1 MGMGFGLNKRSGLG
15 VFSAAFFSLVM
26 AGQSALA
33 ADWYAKDNRQGGHD
47 PTMFRDENGYILMS
61 TNNNLAMSTSEDMV
75 RWTGKGRAL
84 SDKPNWDSWLH
95 KAVGGKHD
103 GIWAPDLFRMGNK
116 YGIFYCGSVFGQR
129 TSAIGLATN
138 SKLDFG
144 NPSAGWA
151 DQGEI
156 VRTTNDNNYNAIDAD
171 VVQTA
176 NGEYWMTYGSWN
188 RGGIRLVKLDPNT
201 GKQASD
207 DKNNYQIATRN
218 GSGIEGPS
226 LIEHGGKYFLFTAW
240 DVCCKQGNEIEQTT
254 YKTAMGRADKVNGI
268 YYDRSGKKLNDGGGT
283 ILMQRYSRYVGP
295 GGGEAFKD
303 LNRIRFVHHYYDLTG
318 DKYNHIHIRDV
329 VFTDDNWPE
338 MGQPFLGR
346 YLSAEA
352 EHGAMTRAASSD
364 ITFNYTNDASN
375 GEYVGYINTK
385 GSKIRLPMNIMQA
398 GDYIMRYRYA
408 NGGENDATH
417 KVTVNG
423 KSQIV
428 KLKKTGA
435 WGKFP
440 ENSVAMIPTTLKR
453 GGNFI
458 EVEPD
463 QNFAE
468 LDRIDFLRVI
478 RDTIPANGFDNGIKV
493 RLTNKDQF
501 AIKAGGYAIFE
512 NVVTDSIRSTDVKVQ
527 LQQCSGG
534 TLSIRDGSKGGTELS
549 KCTMPASCGTGSW
562 TEVSCTATTKLKG
575 VKDFYL
581 TASGNSGEVL
591 VGNIKFGNGAPA
603 PATLAKHGAGSSSQ
617 TVESGAEITGYY
629 YDFANATGVK
639 VTGLPSGIK
648 ADVDAAAKKVTFSG
662 KVDANVA
669 AGEYAYTIETTG
681 GVENAKISATITV
694 TRAGAPAVSSSSVVP
709 TVSSS
714 SVVNPPAS
722 SGNDVAPASS
732 GNEQPTSSN
741 SEDVVVSSSSDDP
754 TALAKVAG
762 VKLGYSVARN
772 GNGYTVSFDRVGNY
786 NLFVMNSMGQIVTR
800 KTVGMQSEVQVENL
814 PQGNYIFRVVKR

>member
-1 MGMGFGLNKRSGLG
+1 MGFGLNKKMGGHSGVLAAASLAMLANG
-15 VFSAAFFSLVM
+15 VF
-26 AGQSALA
+26 A

-75 RWTGKGRAL
+75 KWASKGRAL

-95 KAVGGKHD
+95 QAVGGKHD

-138 SKLDFG
+138 SKLDFS

-156 VRTTNDNNYNAIDAD
+156 VRTTNSNNYNAIDAD

-188 RGGIRLVKLDPNT
+188 AGGIRLVKLDPNT

-207 DKNNYQIATRN
+207 DKTNYMIASR
-218 GSGIEGPS
+218 GGKGIEGPS
-226 LIEHGGKYFLFTAW
+226 LIEHDGKYFLFTAW

-254 YKTAMGRADKVNGI
+254 YKTAMGRADKVNGT

-352 EHGAMTRAASSD
+352 EHGTMTRATSSD

-408 NGGENDATH
+408 NGGDADATH

-423 KSQIV
+423 KSQTV
-428 KLKKTGA
+428 KLPKTGA

-440 ENSVAMIPTTLKR
+440 ESSVAMIPTTLKR

-463 QNFAE
+463 QNYAE

-512 NVVTDSIRSTDVKVQ
+512 NVVTDSIKSTDVKVQ

-534 TLSIRDGSKGGTELS
+534 TLSIRDGSKSGTELS
-549 KCTMPASCGTGSW
+549 KCTIPASCGTGTW
-562 TEVSCTATTKLKG
+562 TEVSCSATAKLKG

-581 TASGNSGEVL
+581 TAAGNSGEVL

-603 PATLAKHGAGSSSQ
+603 TLTKHGAGSSSQ
-617 TVESGAEITGYY
+617 TVEAGAEITGFY

-648 ADVDAAAKKVTFSG
+648 ADVDATDKKVTFSG

-681 GVENAKISATITV
+681 GIENAKLTATITV
-694 TRAGAPAVSSSSVVP
+694 TRADAPIVSSSSAKQE
-709 TVSSS
+709 TSSS
-714 SVVNPPAS
+714 SI
-722 SGNDVAPASS
+722 APV
-732 GNEQPTSSN
+732 E
-741 SEDVVVSSSSDDP
+741 SSSSTE
-754 TALAKVAG
+754 TAALVPVAVAKP
-762 VKLGYSVARN
+762 GYSVVRN
-772 GNGYTVSFDRVGNY
+772 GNNYTVSFGKVGNY
-786 NLFVMNSMGQIVTR
+786 NLYVLNSMGQIVAR
-800 KTVGMQSEVQVENL
+800 KTVGLQSEVTIENL
-814 PQGNYIFRVVKR
+814 PQGNFIFRVMKR

>member
-15 VFSAAFFSLVM
+15 VFSAAFFSLAM

-254 YKTAMGRADKVNGI
+254 YKTAMGRADKVNGT

-562 TEVSCTATTKLKG
+562 TEVSCTATAKLKG

-603 PATLAKHGAGSSSQ
+603 PATLTKHGAGSSSQ

-639 VTGLPSGIK
+639 VAGLPAGLK
-648 ADVDAAAKKVTFSG
+648 ADVDAVAKKVTFSG
-662 KVDANVA
+662 KVDATVA
-669 AGEYAYTIETTG
+669 AGTYPYTIETTG

-694 TRAGAPAVSSSSVVP
+694 TRASAPAVSSSSVVP
-709 TVSSS
+709 AVSSS